1 MKTFS
6 LRKSE
11 RLLGPA
17 DFGRLS
23 KHGNRIDSDYFI
35 VLYSRNSLGR
45 LRLGITA
52 SKRVGRAAIRNRVK
66 RLVREHFRLH
76 KDLLSDGYDVNVIA
90 KGGASDLS
98 SRQISVALEAIV
110 GDILRDCKHE
120 AVSAG
125 TH

>member
-1 MKTFS
+1 
-6 LRKSE
+6 
-11 RLLGPA
+11 
-17 DFGRLS
+17 
-23 KHGNRIDSDYFI
+23 
-35 VLYSRNSLGR
+35 
-45 LRLGITA
+45 LRLGITV

-76 KDLLSDGYDVNVIA
+76 KDLFSDGYDVNVIA
-90 KGGASDLS
+90 KGGASALS